1 MSCHGSVRAPDH
13 AGSGPYRPAPEPPRS
28 GSAGLVDIVS
38 YRLVLWLFP
47 MVHVLG
53 LAIVLSGVAV
63 LVARLTRLCGT
74 RRAGAAVA
82 GPPPLARTV

>member
-1 MSCHGSVRAPDH
+1 M
-13 AGSGPYRPAPEPPRS
+13 
-28 GSAGLVDIVS
+28 S
-38 YRLVLWLFP
+38 YRLVLRLFP
-47 MVHVLG
+47 IVHVLG

-63 LVARLTRLCGT
+63 LVARLTRLRGT